1 MYNKPILFIYDEV
14 LKQNRAVD
22 HIGEI
27 TAISNIFGKKPI
39 NIDSIHNLDLKKEIE
54 IDKLKYEKYFK
65 DYIKFKGENQ
75 LISETVKDLLK

>member
-65 DYIKFKGENQ
+65 DYIKFKGENK